1 MGVELRS
8 SGNPASKCESVERK
22 VSSNQSHRPAPAT
35 AQWLWHWRKWAGL
48 ASKGRDRGA
57 ATSGSACSCHGAPV
71 LFLLYIYEA
80 ASQLEHPIYYYLC
93 MQTEALACIRTASI
107 LWPTLKWH
115 AFGWTR
121 KQMYYAVYNPNNPVL
136 QLIFLAVPSIQS
148 DPICLYGEDR
158 APTKKSDRSPIQ
170 CRQVRNLGRRHVAC
184 HLHVTS
190 ARPRLWPYLISP
202 RTRYS
207 SRMCVSPTIQ
217 CPSIP
222 ESRRHKTRPFKLTHP
237 LFPLGNTTHQSLTSA
252 SQQHQ
257 VARQGKTKGN
267 RIQAQD

>member
-1 MGVELRS
+1 
-8 SGNPASKCESVERK
+8 
-22 VSSNQSHRPAPAT
+22 
-35 AQWLWHWRKWAGL
+35 
-48 ASKGRDRGA
+48 
-57 ATSGSACSCHGAPV
+57 
-71 LFLLYIYEA
+71 
-80 ASQLEHPIYYYLC
+80 
-93 MQTEALACIRTASI
+93 MQIEALACIRTASI

-136 QLIFLAVPSIQS
+136 QLFPWLS
-148 DPICLYGEDR
+148 LLFN
-158 APTKKSDRSPIQ
+158 PIQ
-170 CRQVRNLGRRHVAC
+170 YVCTERTERLPRSLTARQFNAGRYRILEDDMLRSTC

-207 SRMCVSPTIQ
+207 SRVCVSPTIQ

-222 ESRRHKTRPFKLTHP
+222 ESRRHKTRHFKLTHP
-237 LFPLGNTTHQSLTSA
+237 LFPLGNTTHQSLTSS

-257 VARQGKTKGN
+257 AARQGKTKGN
-267 RIQAQD
+267 RVQAQD